1 MALYTSALFFTS
13 GGKTVKLTNRKLK
26 KLFGN
31 LEKNAGVVVDHQLD
45 LIDDRLDELE
55 KKEQWR
61 DLMALVQEYKEWCDD
76 DLDFEMIWMDRIKT
90 ITSD

>member
-1 MALYTSALFFTS
+1 M
-13 GGKTVKLTNRKLK
+13 KLTNRKLK

-61 DLMALVQEYKEWCDD
+61 DLMALVQEYKEGCDD

>member
-1 MALYTSALFFTS
+1 M
-13 GGKTVKLTNRKLK
+13 KLTNRKLK

-31 LEKNAGVVVDHQLD
+31 LEKNAGIVVDHQLD

-55 KKEQWR
+55 SKEQWL

>member
-1 MALYTSALFFTS
+1 M
-13 GGKTVKLTNRKLK
+13 KLTNRKLK

-61 DLMALVQEYKEWCDD
+61 DLMALVQEYKERCDD

>member
-1 MALYTSALFFTS
+1 M
-13 GGKTVKLTNRKLK
+13 KLTNRKLK

-31 LEKNAGVVVDHQLD
+31 LEKNAGIVVDHQLD

-55 KKEQWR
+55 SKEQWR
-61 DLMALVQEYKEWCDD
+61 DIVALVQEYKEWSDDD

>member
-1 MALYTSALFFTS
+1 M
-13 GGKTVKLTNRKLK
+13 KLTNRKLK

-76 DLDFEMIWMDRIKT
+76 DMDFELIWMDRIKT

>member
-1 MALYTSALFFTS
+1 M
-13 GGKTVKLTNRKLK
+13 KLTNRKLK

-76 DLDFEMIWMDRIKT
+76 ELDFELIWMDRIKT

>member
-1 MALYTSALFFTS
+1 M
-13 GGKTVKLTNRKLK
+13 KLTNKKLK

-45 LIDDRLDELE
+45 LIDERLDELE

>member
-1 MALYTSALFFTS
+1 M
-13 GGKTVKLTNRKLK
+13 KLTNRKLK

-61 DLMALVQEYKEWCDD
+61 DIVALVQEYKEWSDDD

>member
-1 MALYTSALFFTS
+1 M
-13 GGKTVKLTNRKLK
+13 KLTNKKLK
-26 KLFGN
+26 ALFGN

-45 LIDDRLDELE
+45 LIDVTLDELE

-61 DLMALVQEYKEWCDD
+61 DLVALVEEYKEWCDD
-76 DLDFEMIWMDRIKT
+76 DLDFELIWMDRIKT

>member
-1 MALYTSALFFTS
+1 M
-13 GGKTVKLTNRKLK
+13 KLTNKKLR

>member
-1 MALYTSALFFTS
+1 M
-13 GGKTVKLTNRKLK
+13 KLTNRKLK

-61 DLMALVQEYKEWCDD
+61 DIVALVQEYKEWSDDD
-76 DLDFEMIWMDRIKT
+76 DLEFEMIWMDRIKT
-90 ITSD
+90 ITRD

>member
-1 MALYTSALFFTS
+1 M
-13 GGKTVKLTNRKLK
+13 KLTNRKLK

-45 LIDDRLDELE
+45 LIDVTLDELE
-55 KKEQWR
+55 KKQQWR
-61 DLMALVQEYKEWCDD
+61 DLVALVEEYKEWCDD
-76 DLDFEMIWMDRIKT
+76 HLDFELIWMDRIKT

>member
-1 MALYTSALFFTS
+1 M
-13 GGKTVKLTNRKLK
+13 KLTNRKLK

-31 LEKNAGVVVDHQLD
+31 LEKNAGIVVDHQLD

-55 KKEQWR
+55 SKEQWR
-61 DLMALVQEYKEWCDD
+61 DIVALVQEYKEWSDDD
-76 DLDFEMIWMDRIKT
+76 DLNFEMIWMDRIKT

>member
-1 MALYTSALFFTS
+1 M
-13 GGKTVKLTNRKLK
+13 KLTNKKLK
-26 KLFGN
+26 SLFGN

-45 LIDDRLDELE
+45 LIDVRLDELE

-61 DLMALVQEYKEWCDD
+61 DLVALVEEYKEWCDD
-76 DLDFEMIWMDRIKT
+76 DLDFELIWMDRIKT

>member
-1 MALYTSALFFTS
+1 M
-13 GGKTVKLTNRKLK
+13 KLTNKKLK
-26 KLFGN
+26 SLFGN

-45 LIDDRLDELE
+45 LIDVRLDELE

-61 DLMALVQEYKEWCDD
+61 DLVALVEEYKELCDD
-76 DLDFEMIWMDRIKT
+76 DMDFELIWMDRIKT

>member
-1 MALYTSALFFTS
+1 M
-13 GGKTVKLTNRKLK
+13 KLTNKKLR

-31 LEKNAGVVVDHQLD
+31 LEENAGVVVDHQLD
-45 LIDDRLDELE
+45 LIDERLDELE

-61 DLMALVQEYKEWCDD
+61 DIVALVQEYKEWSDDD
-76 DLDFEMIWMDRIKT
+76 DLDFELIWMDRIKT

>member
-1 MALYTSALFFTS
+1 M
-13 GGKTVKLTNRKLK
+13 KLTNKKLR

-55 KKEQWR
+55 SKEQWR

-76 DLDFEMIWMDRIKT
+76 DLDIELIWMDRIKT

>member
-1 MALYTSALFFTS
+1 
-13 GGKTVKLTNRKLK
+13 VKLTNRKLK

-31 LEKNAGVVVDHQLD
+31 LEKNAGIVVDHQLD

-55 KKEQWR
+55 SKEQWR
-61 DLMALVQEYKEWCDD
+61 DIVALVQEYKEWSDDD
-76 DLDFEMIWMDRIKT
+76 DLEFEMIWMDRIKT

>member
-1 MALYTSALFFTS
+1 
-13 GGKTVKLTNRKLK
+13 VKLTNKKLK
-26 KLFGN
+26 ALFGN

-45 LIDDRLDELE
+45 LIDVRLDELE

-61 DLMALVQEYKEWCDD
+61 DLVALVEEYKEWCDD
-76 DLDFEMIWMDRIKT
+76 ELDFELIWMDRIKT

>member
-1 MALYTSALFFTS
+1 M
-13 GGKTVKLTNRKLK
+13 KLTNRKLK

-55 KKEQWR
+55 SKEQWL

>member
-1 MALYTSALFFTS
+1 M
-13 GGKTVKLTNRKLK
+13 KLTNRKLK

-31 LEKNAGVVVDHQLD
+31 LEKTAGVVVDHQLD

>member
-1 MALYTSALFFTS
+1 M
-13 GGKTVKLTNRKLK
+13 KLTNRKLK

-31 LEKNAGVVVDHQLD
+31 LEKNAGIVVDHQLD

>member
-1 MALYTSALFFTS
+1 M
-13 GGKTVKLTNRKLK
+13 KLTNRKLK

>member
-1 MALYTSALFFTS
+1 M
-13 GGKTVKLTNRKLK
+13 KLTNRKLK

-55 KKEQWR
+55 NKEQWR

-76 DLDFEMIWMDRIKT
+76 DLEFEMIWMDRIKT

>member
-1 MALYTSALFFTS
+1 M
-13 GGKTVKLTNRKLK
+13 KLTNRKLK

-90 ITSD
+90 ITRD

>member
-1 MALYTSALFFTS
+1 M
-13 GGKTVKLTNRKLK
+13 KLTNKKLR

-45 LIDDRLDELE
+45 LIDERLDELE

>member
-1 MALYTSALFFTS
+1 
-13 GGKTVKLTNRKLK
+13 VKLTNKKLK
-26 KLFGN
+26 SLFGN

-45 LIDDRLDELE
+45 LIDVRLDELE

-61 DLMALVQEYKEWCDD
+61 DLVALVEEYKEWCDD
-76 DLDFEMIWMDRIKT
+76 ELDFELIWMDRIKT